1 MLELGDTFSCYH
13 KVREFLKYLLLSY
26 RQRGIL
32 ENICST
38 DVTPRGGGVDIL
50 YILYAN
56 GEAEKGANLQ
66 EKGRKKRDK
75 GKMDG
80 KKIKYLQIRGGMK
93 PSRVREDKTSMCCE
107 KLSVKVIFGGE
118 RRDTAFGPV
127 HIWTHAYRFKII
139 YQTVLA
145 KEVFIFLKYTITSHR
160 EEINIPSL
168 LKMTRLSCTGTAR
181 HAGIYVEQYGWMD
194 CS

>member
-1 MLELGDTFSCYH
+1 MTEFEIRRKKRMLELGDTIFCYY
-13 KVREFLKYLLLSY
+13 KVREFFKYLLLSY

-80 KKIKYLQIRGGMK
+80 KKIKYLQIRGGDEAK
-93 PSRVREDKTSMCCE
+93 SGARGQNIDVLREVICKGHFWRREARYGFWTS
-107 KLSVKVIFGGE
+107 
-118 RRDTAFGPV
+118 
-127 HIWTHAYRFKII
+127 TH
-139 YQTVLA
+139 
-145 KEVFIFLKYTITSHR
+145 
-160 EEINIPSL
+160 
-168 LKMTRLSCTGTAR
+168 MDSC
-181 HAGIYVEQYGWMD
+181 IQV
-194 CS
+194 